1 MDTKQTQDVQNSL
14 APAARTSSANGS
26 GVDLANFAS
35 ATVAFV
41 VGTITDGTHTPS
53 IEESDNNSDFTAV
66 AAADLIGSLAAL
78 ASNTNQRV
86 GYRGSKRYIRAV
98 STIAGSPATGGVYA
112 AVVLRGDGRKQPTA

>member
-1 MDTKQTQDVQNSL
+1 MDIKQTQDVQNSL
-14 APAARTSSANGS
+14 APAARTASANGS

-53 IEESDNNSDFTAV
+53 VEESDDNSTFTAV
-66 AAADLIGSLAAL
+66 AAADLIGTLAAL

-86 GYRGSKRYIRAV
+86 GYRGSKRYLRAV
-98 STIAGSPATGGVYA
+98 STVAGATTGGVYA
-112 AVVLRGDGRKQPTA
+112 AVVIRGDGRKQPTA